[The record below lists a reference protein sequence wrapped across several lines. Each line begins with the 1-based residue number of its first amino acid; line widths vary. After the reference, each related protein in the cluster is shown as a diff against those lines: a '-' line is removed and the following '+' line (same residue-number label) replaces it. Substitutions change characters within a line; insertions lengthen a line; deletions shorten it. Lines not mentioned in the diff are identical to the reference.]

1 MNKKI
6 ILKTILYR
14 MIVMIFITLFTYA
27 WFGNLS
33 SATTYTV
40 VTAVFSTIFYYMYDV
55 FWTHY
60 FE

>member
-1 MNKKI
+1 
-6 ILKTILYR
+6 